1 MAEWHKVHFN
11 FQNVVAVTGKAVLI
25 QMPHKSKYDGFKFWH
40 PIKLIGVEG
49 GIEVLKTFSFRDDFK
64 FNLFKYEKGKYNK
77 SGVIDEIEIDCKEMM
92 EAFKQF

>member
-49 GIEVLKTFSFRDDFK
+49 GE
-64 FNLFKYEKGKYNK
+64 
-77 SGVIDEIEIDCKEMM
+77 
-92 EAFKQF
+92 